1 MRFSLNFL
9 KEFLDVNVPAKEL
22 AKLLT
27 MAGMEVEQLERI
39 GRDWVF
45 DIEVTT
51 NRYDWLSILGIAREA
66 AVVLGRK
73 IKITYPTLV
82 KEPSF
87 KERNIIIEENQD
99 CSYYIGRIIKDVRA
113 GAQVNWLKE
122 RVMNCGITSVDVI
135 VDVTNYCM
143 LKWGNPLHVFDND
156 KIEGNIYVR
165 RARSQEQFMG
175 IDGKQRYL
183 GKNNLVIADDK
194 KVIALAGIMG
204 AKNTEVDNNTKNIF
218 LEGAVFSP
226 LTVRRSRRA
235 IGLDTESSYRFERR
249 VSGVFLEYA
258 SLEAATL
265 IRKLSGGVSKGYR
278 KAGRKPKE
286 QRKRIAISFGDLD
299 SYLGTAIPKM
309 DVKKILTNLGFS
321 IHNTSKD
328 KITVL
333 APILRFDVK
342 REIDVYEEI
351 VRVYGYDKI
360 SPQIPF
366 LTAYSNTNLLKF
378 SEHNN
383 YNLKNQVRKYIALLG
398 FREIITHSIE
408 NQEEL
413 RELDD
418 KEIILI
424 VNPLRKQEDS
434 MRTTLL
440 SGMAKT
446 MRHNL
451 NRSMRFLRF
460 FEVANIYIK
469 ESKGFCEIPVLSLG
483 ISGKFE
489 GFFYLK
495 GAIEKLFNYV
505 NPVREFSPLS
515 EVFSNGVNTEGLS
528 FEEKS
533 VKNFTNSLTI
543 TVNNKRVGFLGKLD
557 RKKKEN
563 LELKEDIYFAQVNLS
578 LIEDKSGENKYKPFS
593 IYPTVYRDVSISLS
607 KGVKFKTIEKII
619 NEECRYLSGLGIVDT
634 YKGKDVPWDVSVF
647 TLRVFYQSPKKT
659 LISSEVDSIHERIRN
674 RLSQQEGIKLR

>member
-1 MRFSLNFL
+1 MKFSLNFL
-9 KEFLDVNVPAKEL
+9 KEFLDVNVSAKEL

-45 DIEVTT
+45 DVEVTT

-73 IKITYPTLV
+73 IKITYPVFV
-82 KEPSF
+82 KESSL
-87 KERNIIIEENQD
+87 KERNIIIEKNQD
-99 CSYYIGRIIKDVRA
+99 CPYYIGRIIKNVRA
-113 GAQVNWLKE
+113 GSQVNWLKE
-122 RVMNCGITSVDVI
+122 RVMNCGITSVDAI

-156 KIEGNIYVR
+156 KIEGNVYVR

-175 IDGKQRYL
+175 IDGKQRCL

-194 KVIALAGIMG
+194 KIIALAGIMG

-265 IRKLSGGVSKGYR
+265 IRKLSGGVSGGCR
-278 KAGRKPKE
+278 KAGHKPKE
-286 QRKRIAISFGDLD
+286 QCKRIVISFCDLD

-321 IHNTSKD
+321 IHNTAKD

-351 VRVYGYDKI
+351 ARVYGYDKI

-366 LTAYSNTNLLKF
+366 LTACSNTNLLKF
-378 SEHNN
+378 SKHNN
-383 YNLKNQVRKYIALLG
+383 YNFKNQVRKYIALLG

-408 NQEEL
+408 NQKEL
-413 RELDD
+413 RDLDD
-418 KEIILI
+418 KEVVLI

-440 SGMAKT
+440 SGMAKA

-451 NRSMRFLRF
+451 NRSVSFLRF
-460 FEVANIYIK
+460 FEVANIYYK
-469 ESKGFCEIPVLSLG
+469 EAKGFCEIPVLSLG
-483 ISGKFE
+483 ISGKLE

-495 GAIEKLFNYV
+495 GAIEELFNYV
-505 NPVREFSPLS
+505 NPVRCLL
-515 EVFSNGVNTEGLS
+515 SNGVKAAGLS

-533 VKNFTNSLTI
+533 VKNFTNSLAI
-543 TVNNKRVGFLGKLD
+543 TVNNKMVGFLGKLD

-563 LELKEDIYFAQVNLS
+563 LGLKENVYFAQVNLS

-593 IYPTVYRDVSISLS
+593 IYPAVYRDVSISLS

-619 NEECRYLSGLGIVDT
+619 NEECRYLSNLRILDT
-634 YKGKDVPWDVSVF
+634 YKGKDVPSDVSVF

-659 LISSEVDSIHERIRN
+659 LTSSEVDSIHERIRN